1 MSTRPNTREI
11 GLGDPLQQ
19 VRDCYRLHVNQS
31 LARLGAFM
39 GTGAETR
46 AEGAYVYDQQGRRFL
61 DCGGFGTLLLGH
73 RHPAIVSAVEE
84 QLRRQP
90 LSTRLMMSPVL
101 AAAAERLAAR
111 APNGLEY
118 VYLTTSGAE
127 AVELAL
133 KLGRLGGRRRLIAMD
148 GAFHGKTLAA
158 LALCGNARLRERLA
172 PAVLDVEH
180 VGFGDDSALEHALG
194 RTETP
199 ATVFLEPIQGEGG
212 VRIPPGGYLHAV
224 AAACARHDAFL
235 VVDEVQTGLG
245 RTGSWWASEAD
256 GIQPDILLAGKALS
270 GGVAPVAALIA
281 TPAAFA
287 PLNEDAYLHSST
299 FGNNPQA
306 AAATLATLEVLE
318 NEDVP
323 ARARQLGEL
332 LLADLREV
340 LDRVTQVRE
349 VRGRGLLIGIE
360 FHRPEYAGE
369 FVSEL
374 YDNNVLATFALADQ
388 SVVRL
393 TPPVVLSGGDRD
405 WLMSALAR
413 SGAAIDSLDAQEVGC
428 A

>member
-1 MSTRPNTREI
+1 MSTKPNTREI

-73 RHPAIVSAVEE
+73 RHPAVVSAVEE

-90 LSTRLMMSPVL
+90 LPTRLMMSPVL

-158 LALCGNARLRERLA
+158 LALCGDARLRERLA

-180 VGFGDDSALEHALG
+180 VGFGDASALEDALG

-212 VRIPPGGYLHAV
+212 VRIPPGGYLKAV

-349 VRGRGLLIGIE
+349 VRGRGLLIGVE
-360 FHRPEYAGE
+360 FHRPEHAGE

-374 YDNNVLATFALADQ
+374 YDNNVLATFGLADQ